1 LDPSFR
7 HREIT
12 GRRARGGCLWYAI
25 VAVVLFVV
33 ARWLCSWAIDYQ
45 WWKEMGQLRTWF
57 SILAYSLIPTI
68 GATIIAF
75 VVFWIAHTLA
85 LKHAHTRLSDHPLY
99 ARIAALGIFFIA
111 LAISLATL
119 DTWTVV
125 RYFGGRDLGGAAT
138 AWRDPVFDNPL
149 SFYLFKI
156 PFYSDL
162 LGLVLGIVVLGALI
176 YWIAAR
182 GWQIRDRVGDWRNV
196 QEISLNEMGLSGA
209 LQSNFLR
216 GLGAVF
222 LIAMAARFFLARYGL
237 LLNEHGSFMVGV
249 DYIDQNIVLPLQWV
263 QIAGCVVAAIALAVS
278 RWRTALAVLV
288 GAIVLRNIVPPI
300 VGAAYVRPNEISIER
315 PFIQKHIAATRSA
328 FGIDDRTSEVNF
340 AAVSDERIDFKQHQ
354 PLLDNVR
361 LWDWHAF
368 HDAIT
373 QLQPY
378 RPYVYTDTDVD
389 RYTVNGQLRQMMLSP
404 RELDLTQ
411 LGEAGGR
418 WINSHFIYTHG
429 YGIVMAEANTV
440 SPNGLPELIIK
451 DAPPVISYPGLKL
464 TRPELYYGENV
475 QDPVFVHTAQAEF
488 DYPSGDRNVET
499 HYDGKGG
506 FPISSLLLRTA
517 AAVAHEDFNILLTGY
532 LTADSRMMIRR
543 NVTARVN
550 ALADF
555 LTWDPDP
562 YLVLTDSGRLTWIID
577 GYMTSN
583 LHPYS
588 AHVSLENL
596 GEVNYIRNSVKATV
610 DAYDGTVHLYV
621 FDPADPLLLA
631 YRNLF
636 PDLFEDSS
644 TMPADLRR
652 HVRYPELIFHVQAD
666 IYRLFH
672 MRDAD
677 TFYNKSDA
685 WDTAKFTNEQG
696 GTPGPLA
703 PTYVVATLPG
713 ETKPEFLLLTP
724 FTPRNRDNLIGL
736 MMARCDGEHLG
747 EKVVLLLSKQEII
760 LGPMQVEARINQDQN
775 ISKDLTLWNQQGS
788 QVLRGQMLVLP
799 MGKTFLY
806 VEPIYIQASQAKM
819 PQLKKVA
826 LAMGNNLV
834 YADTYQQALAQLA
847 GEKLPSTP
855 EASPIGQPTISST
868 APAPSSAQP
877 DSRIAQIRQH
887 LERYRQLVS
896 QGKLSEAGKE
906 LEAIQSLVG
915 Q

>member
-1 LDPSFR
+1 LDPSYR

-12 GRRARGGCLWYAI
+12 SRRTRGGCLWYAI
-25 VAVVLFVV
+25 VAVVLFVAV
-33 ARWLCSWAIDYQ
+33 RWLCSWAIDYQ

-57 SILAYSLIPTI
+57 SILAYSLIPTT

-75 VVFWIAHTLA
+75 IVFWIAHTLA
-85 LKHAHTRLSDHPLY
+85 LKRAHTRLSDHPLY
-99 ARIAALGIFFIA
+99 ARITALAIFFIA

-176 YWIAAR
+176 YWVAER

-196 QEISLNEMGLSGA
+196 QEISLSEMGLSGA

-216 GLGAVF
+216 GLGGVF
-222 LIAMAARFFLARYGL
+222 LLAIAARFFLARYGL

-249 DYIDQNIVLPLQWV
+249 DYVDQNIVLPLQWL
-263 QIAGCVVAAIALAVS
+263 QIGACVIAAIALAVS
-278 RWRTALAVLV
+278 RWRTALVVLV
-288 GAIVLRNIVPPI
+288 GAILLRNVIPPA
-300 VGAAYVRPNEISIER
+300 VGAFYVRPNEISIER
-315 PFIQKHIAATRSA
+315 PFIQRHIAATRSA

-340 AAVSDERIDFKQHQ
+340 AAQPDERIDFKQHQ

-361 LWDWHAF
+361 LWDLHAF

-378 RPYVYTDTDVD
+378 RPYIYTGPDVD

-429 YGIVMAEANTV
+429 YGIVLAEANAV
-440 SPNGLPELIIK
+440 SANGLPELIIK
-451 DAPPVISYPGLKL
+451 DAPPVIGLPGLKL

-517 AAVAHEDFNILLTGY
+517 AAVEHEDFNILLTGY
-532 LTADSRMMIRR
+532 LTSDSRMMIRR

-562 YLVLTDSGRLTWIID
+562 YLVLADSGRLVWIID

-588 AHVSLENL
+588 AHVGL
-596 GEVNYIRNSVKATV
+596 GDIGDVNYIRNSVKATV
-610 DAYDGTVHLYV
+610 DAYDGTVHFYV
-621 FDPADPLLLA
+621 FEPGDPLLQA

-644 TMPADLRR
+644 AMPADLRR
-652 HVRYPELIFHVQAD
+652 HVRYPELIFRVQAD

-696 GTPGPLA
+696 GTPGPLS

-799 MGKTFLY
+799 MGHTFLY

-826 LAMGNNLV
+826 LSMGNNLV

-855 EASPIGQPTISST
+855 ETATPTTSAT
-868 APAPSSAQP
+868 AAPSSPQP
-877 DSRIAQIRQH
+877 DSRGDARIAQIRQH
-887 LERYRQLVS
+887 LERYRELVS

-906 LEAIQSLVG
+906 LEAIQNLVG